1 MRKIDWNNVNE
12 AQDFQNPTAGGY
24 IAKIVS
30 TVDEEAKE
38 YLRIEWDFAEGE
50 FAGNNQGTYDRAGFW
65 PITLIRSYKDAAL
78 PFFKAFKTA
87 LEESNRNYVFSEDK
101 LGDMTGRLVGVV
113 LAEEEYLK
121 KDNTLGKRLYVYQT
135 RSVKAIK
142 DGDFKVP
149 DLKKLSGV
157 AAQNASGFTPL
168 VGDDSELPF

>member
-1 MRKIDWNNVNE
+1 MKKIDWNGVNE

-24 IAKIVS
+24 IAKIAS
-30 TVDEEAKE
+30 TVDIEAKE
-38 YLRIEWDFAEGE
+38 YLRIEWDFAEGD

-65 PITLIRSYKDAAL
+65 PIALIRSYKDAAL

-87 LEESNRNYVFSEDK
+87 LEESNRNYTFSEDK

-113 LAEEEYLK
+113 LGEEEYK
-121 KDNTLGKRLYVYQT
+121 KNDGTLGKRLYVHQT

-149 DLKKLSGV
+149 ELKKLSGG
-157 AAQNASGFTPL
+157 AALSVSGFTSL
-168 VGDDSELPF
+168 TDDDGELPF